1 MSLEPTLMA
10 LWHLCEG
17 DCRIC
22 LLALLRLSVA
32 CGISDFVVVAG
43 AKMVEIW
50 SWLVNVLVGACMY

>member
-1 MSLEPTLMA
+1 MA